1 MSSDKGPDF
10 PNTSGVFITC
20 WTEDANNREHVLKT
34 TAGGNSHVTLFYCG
48 DASIPG
54 ANPREVAAKIIFEL
68 PRRAKIVGCHV
79 NSFLNRKT
87 GKTRHDIL
95 MDLDQ
100 ETAEWI
106 ETLRKE
112 TLGDAYNADE
122 IFMGKPHVTYAIDL
136 PDLETLNATCKNLQ
150 KLITENPENGIP
162 IVLNGITLD

>member
-1 MSSDKGPDF
+1 MSNGDTKTDF
-10 PNTSGVFITC
+10 PKTSGVFITC
-20 WTEDANNREHVLKT
+20 WTEDPNHRENVLKT

-48 DASIPG
+48 DDSISG

-87 GKTRHDIL
+87 GKTRNDIL
-95 MDLDQ
+95 MDLDP
-100 ETAEWI
+100 ETMNWI

-112 TLGDAYNADE
+112 TLGDAYSADG

-136 PDLETLNATCKNLQ
+136 PDIETLGETCKKLQ
-150 KLITENPENGIP
+150 
-162 IVLNGITLD
+162 